1 MLELD
6 CVFVFRNFILYVN
19 MNSIVNF
26 PDVHDKQQPQVD
38 QHSDLNLGRAK
49 TNHNSHESELI
60 TEVNNRRRSKG
71 RKICKLFSGLVL
83 NCVFI
88 GCGVCLLSFCHFC
101 LAQDQYEMNFPEAK
115 DA

>member
-49 TNHNSHESELI
+49 TNHNSHESEL
-60 TEVNNRRRSKG
+60 KG
-71 RKICKLFSGLVL
+71 GEKDEKSASSFPDLCLIALLLVVAF
-83 NCVFI
+83 VF
-88 GCGVCLLSFCHFC
+88 CLCHFC
-101 LAQDQYEMNFPEAK
+101 LVQDQYEMNFPEAK